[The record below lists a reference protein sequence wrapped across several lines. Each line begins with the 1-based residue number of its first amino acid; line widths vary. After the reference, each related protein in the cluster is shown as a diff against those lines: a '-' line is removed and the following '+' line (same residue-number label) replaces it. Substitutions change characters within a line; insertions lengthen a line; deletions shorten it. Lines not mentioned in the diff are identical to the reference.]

1 MITPDPEDA
10 RPETAPSDAAPS
22 DTAPSETAP
31 SETAASETAV
41 PETTRPE
48 GARAESAQPATSSAA
63 EPAPDATAR
72 RVELP
77 GDVDAAFAAIVADWV
92 ASDAPRWP
100 HDPTEGTADAAPTEG
115 PVAGPG
121 TSTVPD
127 GRGTVDAG
135 PTPTPATPPRPRD
148 AVSDPNGLPVG
159 DDHFVPPEPPPLP
172 RLGLSSLLGL
182 ALLVVG
188 VVLLA
193 VPGLLGG
200 PIGLGIVP
208 GLLAMTAG
216 LGWLVFGLRRPRED
230 DGADDSGVL

>member
-10 RPETAPSDAAPS
+10 RPETAPSE
-22 DTAPSETAP
+22 TAPPETASSETAP
-31 SETAASETAV
+31 SEAARSEI
-41 PETTRPE
+41 
-48 GARAESAQPATSSAA
+48 AQPASSSPA
-63 EPAPDATAR
+63 EPTPDATVR
-72 RVELP
+72 RIELP

-92 ASDAPRWP
+92 ATDAPRWP
-100 HDPTEGTADAAPTEG
+100 QDPTESTPTEG

-121 TSTVPD
+121 TSTPPA
-127 GRGTVDAG
+127 GGTVDAG
-135 PTPTPATPPRPRD
+135 PTPTPATPPAGPPRPRD
-148 AVSDPNGLPVG
+148 AVSDPSALPVG
-159 DDHFVPPEPPPLP
+159 DDRFVPPEPPPLP
-172 RLGLSSLLGL
+172 RLGPSSLLGL

-230 DGADDSGVL
+230 DGADDGGVL

>member
-10 RPETAPSDAAPS
+10 RPETAPPE
-22 DTAPSETAP
+22 TAPSETAP
-31 SETAASETAV
+31 SETALPETA
-41 PETTRPE
+41 PPGTPRAD
-48 GARAESAQPATSSAA
+48 GARAESEQPASSSPA
-63 EPAPDATAR
+63 EPAPDATSR

-100 HDPTEGTADAAPTEG
+100 HDPTEGPADAAPTEG

-121 TSTVPD
+121 TSTLPD

-135 PTPTPATPPRPRD
+135 PTPTPATPPVGPPRPRD
-148 AVSDPNGLPVG
+148 AVSDPSGLPVG

-172 RLGLSSLLGL
+172 ALGLSSLLGL

-193 VPGLLGG
+193 VPGLVGG

-230 DGADDSGVL
+230 DGADDGGVL

>member
-10 RPETAPSDAAPS
+10 RPETAPPETVPPETPRPEAALP
-22 DTAPSETAP
+22 E
-31 SETAASETAV
+31 AAR
-41 PETTRPE
+41 PETT
-48 GARAESAQPATSSAA
+48 QPASSSPA
-63 EPAPDATAR
+63 EPTPDAPVR

-77 GDVDAAFAAIVADWV
+77 ADVDAAFAAIVADW
-92 ASDAPRWP
+92 ASTDAPRWP
-100 HDPTEGTADAAPTEG
+100 HDPTQAASTEGDPVEG

-121 TSTVPD
+121 TSTLPD
-127 GRGTVDAG
+127 GRATADAG
-135 PTPTPATPPRPRD
+135 PTPTPATPPAGPPRPRD
-148 AVSDPNGLPVG
+148 AVSDPSALPVG
-159 DDHFVPPEPPPLP
+159 DDHFVPPEAPPLP

>member
-1 MITPDPEDA
+1 M
-10 RPETAPSDAAPS
+10 
-22 DTAPSETAP
+22 
-31 SETAASETAV
+31 V
-41 PETTRPE
+41 TRP
-48 GARAESAQPATSSAA
+48 
-63 EPAPDATAR
+63 AP
-72 RVELP
+72 
-77 GDVDAAFAAIVADWV
+77 
-92 ASDAPRWP
+92 
-100 HDPTEGTADAAPTEG
+100 
-115 PVAGPG
+115 
-121 TSTVPD
+121 
-127 GRGTVDAG
+127 VDAG

-148 AVSDPNGLPVG
+148 AVSDPSGLPVG
-159 DDHFVPPEPPPLP
+159 DDHYVPPDPPPLP

-230 DGADDSGVL
+230 DGADGGGVL